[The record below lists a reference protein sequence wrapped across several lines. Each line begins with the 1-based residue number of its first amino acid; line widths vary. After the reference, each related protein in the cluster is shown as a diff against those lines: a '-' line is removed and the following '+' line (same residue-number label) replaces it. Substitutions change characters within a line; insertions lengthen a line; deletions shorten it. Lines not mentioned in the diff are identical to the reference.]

1 MKNRAFSGIKEIVDI
16 PERRYVLMFCKN
28 ESQQTTMM
36 DPILTMPQY
45 LLDILR
51 KSWAHTIQKRF
62 FLTSMRSHSL
72 FYIVIIM
79 RQGQTRPS
87 M

>member
-28 ESQQTTMM
+28 ESQQTTIM
-36 DPILTMPQY
+36 DPLLTMPRY

-51 KSWAHTIQKRF
+51 KSWATRKDF
-62 FLTSMRSHSL
+62 SL
-72 FYIVIIM
+72 H
-79 RQGQTRPS
+79 Q
-87 M
+87 